1 MSEEHPDRLSED
13 RNWVASTQ
21 VSRRAAIA
29 GTAAFAG
36 YALAVQ
42 PVSASTIVT
51 DANGLDAGMTT
62 FATGG
67 LRMNAYRAKPAGK
80 RNLPVVLVVQEIF
93 GLHEWVKDLCRR
105 YAKAGFYAIAPDL
118 YQRQGDA
125 TKVTDFRVLIG
136 EIVAKVPDA
145 QVMGDLDAAAKF
157 AGGDGGN
164 AAKLGITGFC
174 WGGRIVWLYAA
185 HNPKLKAGVACY
197 GRLIGKPTGLQPKN
211 PIDIVPAI
219 NAPVLG
225 LYGALDRGIP
235 VADTE
240 KMAAALKAAKK
251 PSEIHVFA
259 GADHGFL
266 ADYRPSYNEAA
277 AKQGFAEGLAW
288 FRRYLA

>member
-1 MSEEHPDRLSED
+1 MSDEFPGRLGED
-13 RNWVASTQ
+13 QNWVRSTQ

-42 PVSASTIVT
+42 PVSASTVT
-51 DANGLDAGMTT
+51 TDTNGLDAGMTT

-80 RNLPVVLVVQEIF
+80 RNLPVVLVVQEVF
-93 GLHEWVKDLCRR
+93 GLHEWVKDMCRR

-125 TKVTDFRVLIG
+125 TKVSDFKLLFA
-136 EIVAKVPDA
+136 EIVSKVPDA
-145 QVMGDLDAAAKF
+145 QVMGDLDAAATF
-157 AGGDGGN
+157 AGTDGGN
-164 AAKLGITGFC
+164 AAKLGITGYC
-174 WGGRIVWLYAA
+174 WGGRITWLYAA

-197 GRLIGKPTGLQPKN
+197 GRMIGKPTELQPKN
-211 PIDIVPAI
+211 PIDVVASI

-225 LYGALDRGIP
+225 LYGALDKGIP
-235 VADTE
+235 VGDTE
-240 KMAAALKAAKK
+240 KMAAALKAAGKR
-251 PSEIHVFA
+251 SVIHVFPA
-259 GADHGFL
+259 ADHGFL

-277 AKQGFAEGLAW
+277 AKQGFAEGLDW
-288 FRRYLA
+288 FRRHLK

>member
-1 MSEEHPDRLSED
+1 MTEEFPGRLGED
-13 RNWVASTQ
+13 QNWVGSTQ

-42 PVSASTIVT
+42 PVSASTVT
-51 DANGLDAGMTT
+51 TDTNGLDAGMTT
-62 FATGG
+62 FATGS

-80 RNLPVVLVVQEIF
+80 RKLPVVLVVQEVF
-93 GLHEWVKDLCRR
+93 GLHEWVKDMCRR

-125 TKVTDFRVLIG
+125 TKVSDFKLLFA
-136 EIVAKVPDA
+136 EIVSKVPDA
-145 QVMGDLDAAAKF
+145 QVMGDLDAAATF
-157 AGGDGGN
+157 AGTDGGN
-164 AAKLGITGFC
+164 AAKLGITGYC
-174 WGGRIVWLYAA
+174 WGGRITWLYAA

-197 GRLIGKPTGLQPKN
+197 GRMIGKPTELQPKN
-211 PIDIVPAI
+211 PIDVVASI
-219 NAPVLG
+219 NAPILG
-225 LYGALDRGIP
+225 LYGALDKGIP

-240 KMAAALKAAKK
+240 KMAAALKAAGKR
-251 PSEIHVFA
+251 SVIHVFP

-277 AKQGFAEGLAW
+277 AKQGFAEGLDW
-288 FRRYLA
+288 FRRHLK

>member
-1 MSEEHPDRLSED
+1 MSDEFPGRLGED
-13 RNWVASTQ
+13 QNWVRSTQ

-42 PVSASTIVT
+42 PVSASTVT
-51 DANGLDAGMTT
+51 TDTNGLDAGMTT

-80 RNLPVVLVVQEIF
+80 RNLPVVLVVQEVF
-93 GLHEWVKDLCRR
+93 GLHEWVKDMCRR

-125 TKVTDFRVLIG
+125 TKVSDFKLLFA
-136 EIVAKVPDA
+136 EIVSKVPDA
-145 QVMGDLDAAAKF
+145 QVMGDLDAAARF
-157 AGGDGGN
+157 AGTDGGN
-164 AAKLGITGFC
+164 AAKLGITGYC
-174 WGGRIVWLYAA
+174 WGGRITWLYAA

-197 GRLIGKPTGLQPKN
+197 GRVIGQPTALQPKN
-211 PIDIVPAI
+211 PIDVVASI

-225 LYGALDRGIP
+225 LYGALDKGIP
-235 VADTE
+235 VGDTE
-240 KMAAALKAAKK
+240 KMAAALKAAGKR
-251 PSEIHVFA
+251 SVIHVFP

-266 ADYRPSYNEAA
+266 AEYRPSYNEAA
-277 AKQGFAEGLAW
+277 AKQGFAEGLDW
-288 FRRYLA
+288 FRRHLK